1 MSNFKIRV
9 EDFTPTRTYIQARL
23 TDVESSSDIL
33 AVEGIGRILS
43 LCYENPHPTG
53 GVLKIFQGAVKPK
66 TQLLELFAPTG
77 FSETHFSIPVQT
89 GNPVYFMWTHF
100 RALQSVVN
108 LRLFYEGEL
117 SLKVVFK
124 GDIPDSPGRPR
135 ERRPDPYRVPGG
147 GEFERYWYELP
158 GFKVEPP
165 FELKPGA
172 IITKT
177 PVEWSYEIATEVV
190 PRVKE
195 AFECKVCS
203 APWKYETAKGNYCL
217 AHLPSK
223 LLAKATYIDSAPK
236 EDSITEDAIAALFQ
250 EEDSTS

>member
-9 EDFTPTRTYIQARL
+9 EDFTPARTCINARL
-23 TDVESSSDIL
+23 TAFSSDIL

-43 LCYENPHPTG
+43 LCYENPHPFG
-53 GVLKIFQGAVKPK
+53 GVLKIFQGAIKPK

-89 GNPVYFMWTHF
+89 GNPVYFMWTHH
-100 RALQSVVN
+100 AQAVVN

-117 SLKVVFK
+117 SLKKIVRK

-135 ERRPDPYRVPGG
+135 ERSYRVPGG

-172 IITKT
+172 IMD
-177 PVEWSYEIATEVV
+177 WSYEITTEVV

-236 EDSITEDAIAALFQ
+236 EDSITEDSIAALFQ